1 MPDPKAGMRLTKL
14 GCEVKFEKGILKK
27 PILPKSPEDLDEEGN
42 SKLKSHDIWLIH
54 VLMPRKLVDD
64 FKDEEVTVGD
74 SSVSTEELN
83 QAYDTG
89 LDDET
94 NQRQDI

>member
-1 MPDPKAGMRLTKL
+1 
-14 GCEVKFEKGILKK
+14 
-27 PILPKSPEDLDEEGN
+27 
-42 SKLKSHDIWLIH
+42 
-54 VLMPRKLVDD
+54 MPRKLVDD

-74 SSVSTEELN
+74 SSFSTEELN